1 VLYAQVDLIEAGK
14 RMIAMSTLDQAARIR
29 LGLSSRAENVTVV
42 RQALSGF
49 ADATGLTDGSLNDI
63 GTAVT
68 EACNN
73 ASAHAYGGGDG
84 PLSVE
89 LEARD
94 ATMVVTVRDRGV
106 GLALDGGSPVEF
118 PSNVDGELAGIGV
131 PSIKALA
138 SSVRWSEPAGGGTE
152 VEMTFSTGPLA
163 WEGSGLHDGLREPGA
178 GHLDV
183 VADAIE
189 VAMVPMSVARS
200 VLPRLLRVMASRAQ
214 FSVERHVDIQRV
226 VAVVLGADTASWLS
240 CGVEARLVADRRSLD
255 VAIGPVSEEDVAW
268 LTAAASAIEPKL
280 RMSTESLYDG
290 SQRLV
295 LNL

>member
-1 VLYAQVDLIEAGK
+1 
-14 RMIAMSTLDQAARIR
+14 MSTLDQAAHIR

-106 GLALDGGSPVEF
+106 GLALDAGSPVEF
-118 PSNVDGELAGIGV
+118 PSSVDGELAGIGV

-163 WEGSGLHDGLREPGA
+163 WEGSGSHAGLRERGA
-178 GHLDV
+178 DQLDV

-189 VAMVPMSVARS
+189 VAMIPVSVARS
-200 VLPRLLRVMASRAQ
+200 VLPRLLRVMASRAH
-214 FSVERHVDIQRV
+214 FSVERHGEIQRV
-226 VAVVLGADTASWLS
+226 VAVVLAADTASWLS
-240 CGVEARLVADRRSLD
+240 RGVEARLVADRRSLE
-255 VAIGPVSEEDVAW
+255 VAIGPVSGEDVAR
-268 LTAAASAIEPKL
+268 LTAAASAIEPRL
-280 RMSTESLYDG
+280 RMSTESLIDG
-290 SQRLV
+290 SLRLV
-295 LNL
+295 LHL

>member
-1 VLYAQVDLIEAGK
+1 
-14 RMIAMSTLDQAARIR
+14 MSTLDQAARIR

-89 LEARD
+89 LEAQD

-106 GLALDGGSPVEF
+106 GLALDFGSPVEL

-163 WEGSGLHDGLREPGA
+163 WEGSGLHDGLRKPGA
-178 GHLDV
+178 DQLDV

-214 FSVERHVDIQRV
+214 FSVERHSDVQRV
-226 VAVVLGADTASWLS
+226 VAVVLGADTSWL
-240 CGVEARLVADRRSLD
+240 EARLVADRRSLE
-255 VAIGPVSEEDVAW
+255 VAIGPVSEEDVAR
-268 LTAAASAIEPKL
+268 LTAAASVIEPKL
-280 RMSTESLYDG
+280 RMSTESLYHG
-290 SQRLV
+290 SQRLM
-295 LNL
+295 LHL